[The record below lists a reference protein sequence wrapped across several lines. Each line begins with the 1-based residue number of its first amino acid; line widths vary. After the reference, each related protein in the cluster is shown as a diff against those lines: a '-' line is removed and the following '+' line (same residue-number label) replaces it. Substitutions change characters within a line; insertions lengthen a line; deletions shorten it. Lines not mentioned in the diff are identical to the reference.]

1 MEIFALPTLFYCL
14 IAFSTFLK
22 FCIAVDTYTKPPG
35 NRLGVSK
42 LCFPQAKFLSQ
53 ASSLQTTRAVIWADG
68 TRRPQGHVCIANQ
81 NNLLTYPSELKYSSS
96 ATIKHLILLNK
107 RNLTI
112 WYLDSPRAAQTAV
125 AQLLGVTCNQSCLSS

>member
-35 NRLGVSK
+35 NQLGVSK

-53 ASSLQTTRAVIWADG
+53 ASSLQETRAVIWAYG
-68 TRRPQGHVCIANQ
+68 TRRPQGQGCGQ
-81 NNLLTYPSELKYSSS
+81 PTRTTYSHIHLKYSPS
-96 ATIKHLILLNK
+96 ATIKHLIFLNK
-107 RNLTI
+107 GNLTI
-112 WYLDSPRAAQTAV
+112 WYLYSPRAAQTAV
-125 AQLLGVTCNQSCLSS
+125 AQLLGVTCNQSFLSS